1 MKDELCDLKYAK
13 LRLIGFKK
21 VGRKMTGLSI
31 YVGIEL
37 FSVGKWK

>member
-1 MKDELCDLKYAK
+1 MKDKLCDLKYAE